1 MQRREHRFFSNSD
14 LFKLFL
20 PIVVEQF
27 LEYSVGLINSIMAA
41 SVGEAAV
48 SAVSLVEFV
57 MALFISVFSAIAT
70 GGSVVAGRFLG
81 AKQGGNAKNAINQ
94 LIWFSLIFSSA
105 IMFAILLGRNFILD
119 FMFGDVSADVR
130 NAAKIYLVVS
140 SLSVPFLAV
149 YAAAA
154 GAFRTMDNSKLPM
167 YIMLNT
173 NILNVILT
181 AVAIYRFDLGILGI
195 ALSALATRILA
206 AAAIVYLLLDRSR
219 RLRLKKSLKFK
230 FDPATI
236 KRILDIAIPYGFEN
250 GLFYAGRLIVLSLIA
265 TLGTASIAANAVGGT
280 IAMYQVLPGMA
291 IGVGFSVIVSR
302 CVGAGDFEQV
312 KFYTKK
318 IIALVYVSQFF
329 SILATILLLEP
340 ILSLYS
346 LLPEANEM
354 TKQVV
359 WWHGAAMLAIWP
371 LAYTFPVVFRA
382 AGDARYA
389 MWVSVW
395 CMFACRIALS
405 YVFALQLGMGMIGT
419 WFAMFADW
427 GVKGVLFTVRYLNG
441 KWMKFKIV

>member
-1 MQRREHRFFSNSD
+1 M
-14 LFKLFL
+14 
-20 PIVVEQF
+20 
-27 LEYSVGLINSIMAA
+27 
-41 SVGEAAV
+41 
-48 SAVSLVEFV
+48 
-57 MALFISVFSAIAT
+57 
-70 GGSVVAGRFLG
+70 
-81 AKQGGNAKNAINQ
+81 
-94 LIWFSLIFSSA
+94 
-105 IMFAILLGRNFILD
+105 
-119 FMFGDVSADVR
+119 
-130 NAAKIYLVVS
+130 
-140 SLSVPFLAV
+140 
-149 YAAAA
+149 
-154 GAFRTMDNSKLPM
+154 
-167 YIMLNT
+167 
-173 NILNVILT
+173 
-181 AVAIYRFDLGILGI
+181 
-195 ALSALATRILA
+195 
-206 AAAIVYLLLDRSR
+206 LLDRSR

-291 IGVGFSVIVSR
+291 IGVGFSVIISR

-312 KFYTKK
+312 EFYTKK

-346 LLPEANEM
+346 LSHEANEM

-382 AGDARYA
+382 VGDARYA